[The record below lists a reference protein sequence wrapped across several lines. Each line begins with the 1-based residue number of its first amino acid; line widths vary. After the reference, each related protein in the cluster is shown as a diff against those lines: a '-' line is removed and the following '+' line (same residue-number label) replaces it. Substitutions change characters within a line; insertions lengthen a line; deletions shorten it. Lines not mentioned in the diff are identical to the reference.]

1 VTTRENKTPDWL
13 VERLAHG
20 ELDATAAAQLRAR
33 LEAEGRAP
41 DAEIT
46 ALLRADRETLE
57 AQPPGAIAAEI
68 RRRAAQRPA
77 PARRPLYTFGA
88 VFAAGAAALV
98 LVARQPA
105 VTPPA
110 APTPLEPTRWKGT
123 PIPNGAQL
131 YVYRHAGDGDRR
143 LPDGARAARGDLLQL
158 AYATADGGY
167 GVLVSIDGG
176 GAVTQHWP
184 EPGGARAVPL
194 RSGGEVRLPSSY
206 ELDDAPAFERF
217 FFVRAGESFD
227 VAPVVAAARALAAR
241 APEARRAPLPLP
253 DRFAQ
258 TSFLL
263 EKTR

>member
-1 VTTRENKTPDWL
+1 VSTPENKTPDWL
-13 VERLAHG
+13 LERLAHG
-20 ELDATAAAQLRAR
+20 ELDAATAAQVRAR

-41 DAEIT
+41 DEEIA

-57 AQPPGAIAAEI
+57 ALPPAQVAAEV

-77 PARRPLYTFGA
+77 PARRALYTFGA
-88 VFAAGAAALV
+88 VFAAGAAAFV

-105 VTPPA
+105 VPPPA
-110 APTPLEPTRWKGT
+110 SPAPLEKTTWKGT
-123 PIPNGAQL
+123 PLANGAQL
-131 YVYRHAGDGDRR
+131 YVYRHAADGDQR
-143 LPDGARAARGDLLQL
+143 LLDGARAARGDLLQL
-158 AYATADGGY
+158 AYATADTGF
-167 GVLVSIDGG
+167 GVLLSIDGA

-184 EPGGARAVPL
+184 EPGSTRAVAL

-217 FFVRAGESFD
+217 LLVRAGEAFD
-227 VAPVVAAARALAAR
+227 VAPVLAAARALAAR

-253 DRFAQ
+253 ARFAQ